1 MRRGL
6 KLIKKAKIL
15 FIDDSEN
22 DVILLSYSLKEIIQN
37 LESHRV
43 DDLESLKKQLKKE
56 IWDLIIIDNILPTL
70 SLDKAIGLLK
80 ERKIKTPIVCVS
92 GVDFPESKK
101 LCADKIVEAFVL
113 KDEREKFVSTIEK
126 ILKQK
131 E

>member
-101 LCADKIVEAFVL
+101 LCTDKIVEAFVL